1 MSQRS
6 DHDPLLER
14 LAKEAYR
21 HGSFTLASGRSSDHY
36 VNCKPISLSG
46 SGLALLCPALLS
58 LVESDAI
65 AVGGLTLGADPLVSG
80 VALTAAQTGRCL
92 DALIVRKQAKGHGT
106 GAWLEGPLP
115 DQGALVT
122 VLEDVVTTGGSS
134 IKAVEQL
141 RNAGFTVNR
150 VVTIVDR
157 EEGGAAAMQT
167 AGLELHSLYRLQ
179 DVAAHSRE
187 LQR

>member
-1 MSQRS
+1 M
-6 DHDPLLER
+6 
-14 LAKEAYR
+14 
-21 HGSFTLASGRSSDHY
+21 
-36 VNCKPISLSG
+36 
-46 SGLALLCPALLS
+46 
-58 LVESDAI
+58 
-65 AVGGLTLGADPLVSG
+65 VGGS
-80 VALTAAQTGRCL
+80 TARS
-92 DALIVRKQAKGHGT
+92 
-106 GAWLEGPLP
+106 
-115 DQGALVT
+115 GALVT